1 MRHNINISKSQNDFL
16 QLIVHEDAA
25 KNISGAVQWCID
37 ACQRIEKLYGTD
49 ACDISFNDI
58 RILDLPT
65 AEEVLKAGEEYEKE
79 HPNRFFSRGELIGIL
94 EQWEESID
102 HLDGP
107 KPIQWFEINYPTK

>member
-16 QLIVHEDAA
+16 ELIIHEDAA

-58 RILDLPT
+58 RIPDLPS

-79 HPNRFFSRGELIGIL
+79 HPNRFFSRNEVMGIL
-94 EQWEESID
+94 EQYENSVD
-102 HLDGP
+102 HLAPPFPTD
-107 KPIQWFEINYPTK
+107 WFQTNYPTK